1 MLFDGSY
8 VRIGSDLLPA
18 NIGSN
23 TAPIVG
29 GGVFDLDASLD
40 ASGVDINA
48 FGWAAKEALSGRK
61 AVAKQMLPRSKM
73 AKEVLLIAIR
83 RIDMEIGP
91 TVAPRNDS
99 PQGLSKIIKNVGN
112 MPQIKS

>member
-1 MLFDGSY
+1 MGSLANLRTSTCILQLERFCDCAGIFRICNEALGRLGPAVTDQYPLAMLFDGSY
-8 VRIGSDLLPA
+8 VRVGTDLLPA

-48 FGWAAKEALSGRK
+48 FLAGLRRK
-61 AVAKQMLPRSKM
+61 RFLGA
-73 AKEVLLIAIR
+73 R
-83 RIDMEIGP
+83 R
-91 TVAPRNDS
+91 
-99 PQGLSKIIKNVGN
+99 
-112 MPQIKS
+112 